1 VKLSFIPAELH
12 LDTDPDGQF
21 KVTLQGTEIFRS
33 RSSAKALKKFNEL
46 KKELESNFPAH
57 DELSVEEKKELLQR
71 ALGDDLVKA
80 NSVRKR
86 KKSTARSTR
95 TFG

>member
-1 VKLSFIPAELH
+1 VKLSLIPADLH
-12 LDTDPDGQF
+12 LDTEPDGQF

-33 RSSAKALKKFNEL
+33 RSISKVLKKFNEL
-46 KKELESNFPAH
+46 KKELQNKFPTH
-57 DELSVEEKKELLQR
+57 DELSLEEKKESFQR

-80 NSVRKR
+80 NSLRK
-86 KKSTARSTR
+86 KQKSTACSTR